1 MVERGRFPVGLTL
14 LGLSALPSDHP
25 LNVGLLGM
33 HGNYGANVLTNEADV
48 ILAVGMRFDDRVTG
62 NLDTYARGA
71 RVVHIDIDPSEIN
84 KAVPAEVPIVA
95 DARAAL
101 SILAP
106 RLRRPEG
113 DGEARAAWLERF
125 REHDALE
132 RKAVIDAELGGTAPE
147 IRMGEAVHALGR
159 ASRGEAV
166 IVSDVGQHQMHA
178 ARYYPFARPRSH
190 ITSGGLGTMGFAL
203 PAAIGA
209 KLGAPE
215 REVVAVIGDGGFQM
229 TLQELGTVMQER
241 LPVKVLILDN
251 AYLGMVRDSG
261 SRSFSADATPRSGSR
276 TPTSSGSRR
285 PTGSRPNAFRT
296 GVDLAGALDRLV
308 TADGPRLLAVAVG
321 REDDVFPMI
330 PAGAGIGDMRLS

>member
-1 MVERGRFPVGLTL
+1 M
-14 LGLSALPSDHP
+14 
-25 LNVGLLGM
+25 
-33 HGNYGANVLTNEADV
+33 
-48 ILAVGMRFDDRVTG
+48 
-62 NLDTYARGA
+62 
-71 RVVHIDIDPSEIN
+71 
-84 KAVPAEVPIVA
+84 
-95 DARAAL
+95 
-101 SILAP
+101 
-106 RLRRPEG
+106 
-113 DGEARAAWLERF
+113 
-125 REHDALE
+125 
-132 RKAVIDAELGGTAPE
+132 
-147 IRMGEAVHALGR
+147 HALGR

-209 KLGAPE
+209 KLAAPE

-251 AYLGMVRDSG
+251 AYLGMVRQWQSLFFGGRYSEVGLANPDFVRIAEAYGIAAERVSD
-261 SRSFSADATPRSGSR
+261 RA
-276 TPTSSGSRR
+276 
-285 PTGSRPNAFRT
+285 
-296 GVDLAGALDRLV
+296 DLAGAIDRLV

-330 PAGAGIGDMRLS
+330 PAGAGIADMRLS

>member
-1 MVERGRFPVGLTL
+1 
-14 LGLSALPSDHP
+14 
-25 LNVGLLGM
+25 
-33 HGNYGANVLTNEADV
+33 
-48 ILAVGMRFDDRVTG
+48 
-62 NLDTYARGA
+62 
-71 RVVHIDIDPSEIN
+71 
-84 KAVPAEVPIVA
+84 
-95 DARAAL
+95 
-101 SILAP
+101 
-106 RLRRPEG
+106 
-113 DGEARAAWLERF
+113 
-125 REHDALE
+125 
-132 RKAVIDAELGGTAPE
+132 
-147 IRMGEAVHALGR
+147 MGEAVHALGR

-251 AYLGMVRDSG
+251 AYLGMVRQWQSLFFGGRYSEVGLENPDFVRIAEAYGIAAERVSD
-261 SRSFSADATPRSGSR
+261 RA
-276 TPTSSGSRR
+276 
-285 PTGSRPNAFRT
+285 
-296 GVDLAGALDRLV
+296 DLAEAIDRLLA
-308 TADGPRLLAVAVG
+308 ADGPRLLAVAVG

-330 PAGAGIGDMRLS
+330 PAGAGIADMRLS